1 MSAQPEVNSSSRFDS
16 AKLVFAVAIVAA
28 GIYGFYYFADQS
40 QLYRVL
46 GILVVGLMALGV
58 VLTTHQ
64 GQDAWGFIKDARME
78 VRKVVWPS
86 RQETIQTTMIVIVM
100 VFIVGII
107 LWLLDMF
114 LLWGVRLLTGQG
126 S

>member
-1 MSAQPEVNSSSRFDS
+1 MSAQPEINSPSRFDS
-16 AKLVFAVAIVAA
+16 VKLVFAAAIVAA

-46 GILVVGLMALGV
+46 GILVIGLIALGV

-64 GQDAWGFIKDARME
+64 GQDAWGFVKDARME

-86 RQETIQTTMIVIVM
+86 RQETIQTTMIVMVM
-100 VFIVGII
+100 VFIVGVI

>member
-1 MSAQPEVNSSSRFDS
+1 MSAQPEINSPSRFDS
-16 AKLVFAVAIVAA
+16 VKLVFAAAIVAA

-46 GILVVGLMALGV
+46 GILVIGFIALGV

-64 GQDAWGFIKDARME
+64 GQDAWGFVKDARME

-86 RQETIQTTMIVIVM
+86 RQETIQTTMIVMVM
-100 VFIVGII
+100 VFIVGVI